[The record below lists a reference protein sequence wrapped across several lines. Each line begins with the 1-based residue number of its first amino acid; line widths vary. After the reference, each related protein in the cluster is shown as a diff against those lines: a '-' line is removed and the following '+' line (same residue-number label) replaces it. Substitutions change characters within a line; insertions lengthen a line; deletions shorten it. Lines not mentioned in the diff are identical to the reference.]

1 MGATSFKTR
10 TLETSTVTIHS
21 TVRVRPRIF
30 FDTFSHTS
38 FNSRTREGATFQFFV
53 PYRLLDVSIHA
64 PVRVRL
70 QTSETATSPLGFNS
84 RTREGATHQ
93 QFVL

>member
-1 MGATSFKTR
+1 MILTETEFTSFNSRTREGATLLEKQ
-10 TLETSTVTIHS
+10 TLARE
-21 TVRVRPRIF
+21 
-30 FDTFSHTS
+30 S